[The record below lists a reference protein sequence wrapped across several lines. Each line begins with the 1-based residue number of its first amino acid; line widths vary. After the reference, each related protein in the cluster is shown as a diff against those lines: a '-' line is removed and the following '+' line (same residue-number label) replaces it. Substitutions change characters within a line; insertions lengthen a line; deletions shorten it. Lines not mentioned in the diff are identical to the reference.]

1 MDPKLLRQL
10 EDIGEYCLHVAHF
23 RWPLTKSA
31 YFPKRDVCDTLCS
44 LPSVNIVHFIENSW
58 ICTGVKE
65 IMVCASFVL
74 TVTGVED
81 GQ

>member
-1 MDPKLLRQL
+1 MNTACMWHISDGSLQKN
-10 EDIGEYCLHVAHF
+10 
-23 RWPLTKSA
+23 A

-58 ICTGVKE
+58 ICTSVKE
-65 IMVCASFVL
+65 IMVRAGLVL
-74 TVTGVED
+74 TVTGVKG